1 VAQQAFSS
9 DQGSTLHLA
18 IPALETLH
26 KAWFSRSERTKYRYF
41 APALEAAVK
50 KLDEYYEK
58 TTDSPAYIM
67 AMCSFPSV
75 ILKLFQQLIM
85 QCLTLPGKCHISRRI
100 GPKACTPKS

>member
-26 KAWFSRSERTKYRYF
+26 KAWSSRSERVKYQYF
-41 APALEAAVK
+41 APALRAAAN

-67 AMCSFPSV
+67 AMCSFPPV
-75 ILKLFQQLIM
+75 PLKLF
-85 QCLTLPGKCHISRRI
+85 
-100 GPKACTPKS
+100 

>member
-26 KAWFSRSERTKYRYF
+26 KAWSSCSERLKYARF
-41 APALEAAVK
+41 APALKAAAG

-58 TTDSPAYIM
+58 TTESPAYIM
-67 AMCSFPSV
+67 TMRWSLVFV
-75 ILKLFQQLIM
+75 LDN
-85 QCLTLPGKCHISRRI
+85 R
-100 GPKACTPKS
+100 